1 MRRLDGR
8 TDGRSVDNRAS
19 FRRGL
24 QCSSAFQHALADGR
38 FSPGRVILCRA
49 LFFFYL
55 NMLCHTVRDL
65 STATPAFDVR
75 SSGLFCSRPGGL
87 ELVTR
92 LSARSVT
99 FL

>member
-49 LFFFYL
+49 LFFLLKHVVAY
-55 NMLCHTVRDL
+55 
-65 STATPAFDVR
+65 ST
-75 SSGLFCSRPGGL
+75 
-87 ELVTR
+87 
-92 LSARSVT
+92 
-99 FL
+99 